1 MADRQSARPVSG
13 EIMTGP
19 EDRLSAAA
27 AFGQPVSP
35 ADVVD
40 ADYEVLPRF
49 GRRDNSRQ
57 VPNGIAASADNAAAA
72 AQGMNMLRAPETASA
87 PSFATKRGGP
97 IFWTTGA
104 CAVFAAFWISGGHV
118 LVRGAAA
125 SLAQGPPAIL
135 SLSSV
140 TSRVDT
146 SGANPVLFV
155 DGEAGNDGA
164 EASALPPLEI
174 HVTGDDGSVT
184 LYRLGTSG
192 RLLASG
198 ERFAFSSRLEVPKNG
213 VRNVSVAFAQ

>member
-13 EIMTGP
+13 EIMTALKDP
-19 EDRLSAAA
+19 PAAA
-27 AFGQPVSP
+27 AYVPP
-35 ADVVD
+35 AAAGDVVD

-49 GRRDNSRQ
+49 GRRDNPR
-57 VPNGIAASADNAAAA
+57 NGPDGLSASADNVAA
-72 AQGMNMLRAPETASA
+72 AQGMDMLRKPDAASA
-87 PSFATKRGGP
+87 PSTPGRRGGP
-97 IFWTTGA
+97 IFWTAGA

-118 LVRGAAA
+118 LLRGAAA
-125 SLAQGPPAIL
+125 SLAQDPPAVLNLTSI
-135 SLSSV
+135 

-174 HVTGDDGSVT
+174 HVTGKDGT
-184 LYRLGTSG
+184 ITRYRLGTSG

-213 VRNVSVAFAQ
+213 VKNVSVAFAR